1 MVRPIKGKLGII
13 FLLLAFLPLFI
24 MRLVVYPITQNTLR
38 EEITSDLARVGDR
51 QILLLNS
58 WLDERQRDALVIA
71 SDPGVIRSMELVQ
84 GMDDEFEETV
94 EHLTFIKQQYRYKG
108 ISIIDRNGRV
118 RITTELSLEGK
129 DVSRFD
135 YFRNALAGE
144 NFVTKIR
151 PSEVEVEN
159 ELGQM
164 EMGLPTMFIFTPI
177 KGHASGGNI
186 GVVILRLDVIEISK
200 MMQSLKIGDSGETY
214 LINDKGIMV
223 TESKFA
229 SELKE
234 DQLIETRTALEL
246 KVADQLTG
254 EFTIAATRCLDG
266 QRGSN
271 GYGYKDYRG
280 VDVIG
285 YWRWIP
291 EHNMGLIA
299 EIDIDEAF
307 GVLYKL
313 RNSIMTVFA
322 FMALGMII
330 IAFAVGKKIS
340 TPITALSD
348 AAKNIVKGKFNK
360 KIELNTN
367 DELSELADSLNKI
380 AGMLQ
385 TKPEGNI
392 TQQQGPSDKGVA
404 KPEGLHNAE
413 DKNDEEDNQEKE
425 N

>member
-24 MRLVVYPITQNTLR
+24 MRLIVYPITQNTLR

-51 QILLLNS
+51 QIALLDS
-58 WLDERQRDALVIA
+58 WLNERERDALVIA
-71 SDPGVIRSMELVQ
+71 SDPGVVRSMELIQ
-84 GMDDEFEETV
+84 GIDEEFEETV
-94 EHLTFIKQQYRYKG
+94 EHLTFIKEQYRYKG
-108 ISIIDRNGRV
+108 ISVIDRNGRV

-129 DVSRFD
+129 DVSQFD
-135 YFRNALAGE
+135 YFRNALAGK

-164 EMGLPTMFIFTPI
+164 ELGLPTMFIFTPI
-177 KGHASGGNI
+177 KSRAGGSNI

-214 LINDKGIMV
+214 LINDQGIMV

-229 SELKE
+229 KELKE
-234 DQLIETRTALEL
+234 EQLIETRTALEL

-254 EFTIAATRCLDG
+254 EFTIAASRCLDG

-271 GYGYKDYRG
+271 GFGYKDYRG

-299 EIDIDEAF
+299 EIDMAEGF

-322 FMALGMII
+322 FLALGMII

-340 TPITALSD
+340 TPITALSE
-348 AAKNIVKGKFNK
+348 AAKSIVNGKFYK
-360 KIELNTN
+360 GVEIKTN
-367 DELSELADSLNKI
+367 DELSELGDSLNKI
-380 AGMLQ
+380 ADMLQ
-385 TKPEGNI
+385 AKSGGNI
-392 TQQQGPSDKGVA
+392 EKKGLSAKSVTKTEKLKDLEEENDSD
-404 KPEGLHNAE
+404 
-413 DKNDEEDNQEKE
+413 DNQEKE
-425 N
+425 S

>member
-24 MRLVVYPITQNTLR
+24 MRLIVYPITQNTLR

-84 GMDDEFEETV
+84 GMDEEFAETV
-94 EHLTFIKQQYRYKG
+94 QHLNFIKEQYLYKG

-164 EMGLPTMFIFTPI
+164 EIGLPTMFIFTPI
-177 KGHASGGNI
+177 KGHAGGGNI
-186 GVVILRLDVIEISK
+186 GVVILRLDVIEISR
-200 MMQSLKIGDSGETY
+200 MMQSIKIGDSGETY

-229 SELKE
+229 RELKD

-246 KVADQLTG
+246 KVANQLTG

-299 EIDIDEAF
+299 EIDIEEAF

-360 KIELNTN
+360 KIEINTN

-385 TKPEGNI
+385 AKPGSNITRKDPADKGITKPEESHKI
-392 TQQQGPSDKGVA
+392 KD
-404 KPEGLHNAE
+404 E
-413 DKNDEEDNQEKE
+413 NDSEDNQEKE